1 MKPSEIERFA
11 QMVVANAK
19 KLMGPGWTMIGN
31 EMRRG
36 LIAVDVVCLA
46 GTWERSSAIAAVD
59 VVAIADRAYEIAGL
73 QP

>member
-11 QMVVANAK
+11 QMATANAK

-36 LIAVDVVCLA
+36 LIAVDVICLA
-46 GTWERSSAIAAVD
+46 RRFDRCRAIVADD
-59 VVAIADRAYEIAGL
+59 VAAIADRAYEIAGL